1 MVYVVFS
8 TKSNDKNCV
17 VFWVV
22 FFWGGVGDGVLF
34 VWFFNT
40 LFFIKKLLMKF

>member
-8 TKSNDKNCV
+8 TKSNEKIVLC
-17 VFWVV
+17 FGL
-22 FFWGGVGDGVLF
+22 FFFGGVGDGVLF